1 MEQAALMFRQGA
13 FSGDTVKF
21 LANLSELSGYL
32 SISFWLFAQIP
43 QVIKNHADKSVEG
56 FSLGF
61 LLCWFG
67 GDFLNLVSCLLNEAM
82 MFQTLLSS
90 YYCLIDCILASQYY
104 FYTRMY
110 HNPESRW
117 YQPPKRRHGHSHG
130 HNHINSPRTSLRDNL
145 ENYGPGYGSID
156 LNITSTDSI
165 KSPRQHHHHN
175 HHHHHHHHSRS
186 PQIHSMRRELLL
198 TPKYKKSPQ
207 QRVKG
212 MFGDRIPNMD
222 IDGEGSDIKNKNKSA
237 TRGVG
242 KSGFKKLVS
251 TVLLTGMTKVHTL
264 PIPGEGEG
272 GIEIGNGIEI
282 ETIDSTISSNTRN
295 NSVIYRMIQFFLTM
309 NSLRLGKILAWMC
322 TTLYLVSRIP
332 QIYTNYKLQSTSG
345 VSMKLIIFALAGNF
359 FYSMS
364 LLLCESSTVGG
375 EVSREFWQS
384 ELSYFIGAMG
394 TVVFDICVVGQWY
407 MYDSGSGGASGS
419 GSGSALQDINIDT
432 DTEIEK
438 ERQRVNKIKAN
449 SPSITA
455 PVDVKRAVNGSVLLS
470 PSHRRK
476 LSSFTPLS
484 PMDFLLEER
493 APVCDDALLSPSSAV
508 STAEDELSL

>member
-1 MEQAALMFRQGA
+1 MEQAVLVFRQGA

-104 FYTRMY
+104 FYTKMY

-156 LNITSTDSI
+156 LNITSTCSI
-165 KSPRQHHHHN
+165 KSPRQHHHH
-175 HHHHHHHHSRS
+175 HHHNHHHHSRS
-186 PQIHSMRRELLL
+186 PQMHSMRRELLL
-198 TPKYKKSPQ
+198 TPKYKTSPQ
-207 QRVKG
+207 QRVRG
-212 MFGDRIPNMD
+212 MFGDRIPEMNVN
-222 IDGEGSDIKNKNKSA
+222 GEGSDSKNKHKRA

-242 KSGFKKLVS
+242 KTGFKKLVS

-272 GIEIGNGIEI
+272 EGEIGV

-322 TTLYLVSRIP
+322 TMLYLVSRIP

-345 VSMKLIIFALAGNF
+345 VSLKLIIFALAGNF

-407 MYDSGSGGASGS
+407 MYDSGIGSGGA
-419 GSGSALQDINIDT
+419 LQKLHEHEQNELDNNDIDT
-432 DTEIEK
+432 QFEK
-438 ERQRVNKIKAN
+438 KIKVN